1 MRLESLWALQA
12 AYNES
17 EDWID
22 ELNQYLWGNYQL
34 LCEFVAEN
42 IPQWKVCKL
51 EGTYLPWVDISAMNI
66 TSQALCD
73 KLLDEAKVWLNPG
86 TMYGPQTGEGYV
98 RFNIATQRSRLKEAL
113 ERIKDALG

>member
-1 MRLESLWALQA
+1 
-12 AYNES
+12 
-17 EDWID
+17 
-22 ELNQYLWGNYQL
+22 
-34 LCEFVAEN
+34 
-42 IPQWKVCKL
+42 
-51 EGTYLPWVDISAMNI
+51 MNI